1 MKYSDPTTQLVVEV
15 SVRDMQVSLDFYRGL
30 GFEVLRDSDEFSVLA
45 WEGHQL
51 FLVHRPDFEPPEA
64 EHANLRVL
72 VPDVD
77 HHWEAAQERKLRIVT
92 PIGDHDY
99 GLRDFTVADPDGF
112 GVRFGTWLHDL

>member
-1 MKYSDPTTQLVVEV
+1 MSDDLTAASLRVRRALVEAFA
-15 SVRDMQVSLDFYRGL
+15 SYVRARL
-30 GFEVLRDSDEFSVLA
+30 GERDI
-45 WEGHQL
+45 
-51 FLVHRPDFEPPEA
+51 EPSEA

-77 HHWEAAQERKLRIVT
+77 HHWEAAQERGLRIVT